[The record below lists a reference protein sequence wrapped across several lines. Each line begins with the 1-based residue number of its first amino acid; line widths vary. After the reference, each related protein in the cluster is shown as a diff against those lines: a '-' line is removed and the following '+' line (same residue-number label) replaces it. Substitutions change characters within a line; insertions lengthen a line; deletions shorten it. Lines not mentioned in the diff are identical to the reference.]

1 MNDWLTDTLSLSL
14 LVAAVAAANYRLA
27 NISSS
32 LSRRVRHGAVQSPAA
47 LVAVAAANV
56 GADADADAD
65 AAA

>member
-1 MNDWLTDTLSLSL
+1 M
-14 LVAAVAAANYRLA
+14 AAANYRLA